1 LAAFTV
7 RVLALACAL
16 LAATS
21 IAHADDD
28 DDDGDDEDG
37 SFVALPTYSIGILLA
52 GHGTRIGGHSETGFG
67 SSLELA
73 LGGGRWQYFVEGGIA
88 TSGMNARTTGAPQMY
103 VGGRMMHAGVG
114 ARWLARQFRPNS
126 RHGVE
131 LYLLSRAGF
140 ERFDLEDTRLTRPE
154 LALGFG
160 LQVRMF
166 KRPRLAIRL
175 DARVLYT
182 PSDPDDALVA
192 CSGNCAAEAGSST
205 GFATGLGFAW

>member
-1 LAAFTV
+1 M
-7 RVLALACAL
+7 RVLALTCAL

-21 IAHADDD
+21 VARADDD
-28 DDDGDDEDG
+28 DEDDEDG
-37 SFVALPTYSIGILLA
+37 AFVALPTYSIGVLLA

-88 TSGMNARTTGAPQMY
+88 TSSMTAGTTGTSAMD
-103 VGGRMMHAGVG
+103 VGGSMAHGGLG
-114 ARWLARQFRPNS
+114 ARWLARQFRPDS
-126 RHGVE
+126 GAGVE
-131 LYLLSRAGF
+131 LYLLSRVGV
-140 ERFDLEDTRLTRPE
+140 ERFHLEDVRLIRPE

-160 LQVRMF
+160 LQVRLF
-166 KRPRLAIRL
+166 SRPRLAFRL

-192 CSGNCAAEAGSST
+192 CTGNCAAEAGSST

>member
-1 LAAFTV
+1 M

-16 LAATS
+16 LVATS
-21 IAHADDD
+21 IAHADDGD
-28 DDDGDDEDG
+28 DDDVDG
-37 SFVALPTYSIGILLA
+37 AFVALPAYSVAIMLA

-67 SSLELA
+67 PSLELA
-73 LGGGRWQYFVEGGIA
+73 LGGGRWQYFIEGGIA
-88 TSGMNARTTGAPQMY
+88 TSGMNAWTTGALQMY
-103 VGGRMMHAGVG
+103 VDGHMTHGGIG

-131 LYLLSRAGF
+131 LYLVSRAGL
-140 ERFDLEDTRLTRPE
+140 ERFELETTRLTRAE
-154 LALGFG
+154 LAVGFG